1 MAKQET
7 KHISTSY
14 DVYQSINDLEE
25 KDQFLLE
32 KAKEAM
38 VNAYAPYSKFN
49 VGAALELDNG
59 IIISGNNQENAAY
72 PSGLCAE
79 RTAVFYASSQYPHQK
94 ITAIAVVAQN
104 NSAEPVSPCGAC
116 RQALAEYEL
125 KFKHPIRVILGSS
138 GKVYVLKSV
147 ESLLPLMFG
156 QNDLK

>member
-7 KHISTSY
+7 KNINVSY

-49 VGAALELDNG
+49 VGAAVELDNG
-59 IIISGNNQENAAY
+59 IIILGNNQENAAY
-72 PSGLCAE
+72 PNGMCAE

-94 ITAIAVVAQN
+94 ITAIAVFAQN
-104 NSAEPVSPCGAC
+104 SKAEP
-116 RQALAEYEL
+116 
-125 KFKHPIRVILGSS
+125 
-138 GKVYVLKSV
+138 
-147 ESLLPLMFG
+147 
-156 QNDLK
+156 